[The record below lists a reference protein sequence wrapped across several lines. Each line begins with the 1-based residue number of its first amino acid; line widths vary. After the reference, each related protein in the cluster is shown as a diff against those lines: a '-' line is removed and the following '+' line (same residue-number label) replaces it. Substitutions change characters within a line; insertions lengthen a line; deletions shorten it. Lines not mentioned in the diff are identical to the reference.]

1 MKRYLLNLLFFLCLS
16 SGVFS
21 QSFTSDSLRNLLV
34 GVPQDTQRVNLLNRL
49 VLELSYGEKHEALER
64 VEEAIALSEE
74 LGYDEGR
81 NKAYQL
87 LGTIY
92 LDKGDLDSAEIFFHL
107 AREYYENEEVKDEL
121 AQVYRRLGQVQTER
135 NSYNLAEK
143 YYSQEMRL
151 AREIGDQRLLG
162 NAYNDWATLKI
173 SRGWHSRERD
183 SDMSDQYFQEA
194 IPYIYK
200 AIDAFRSDK
209 YERGVALAYANL
221 AILQDELNEPDA
233 AINSM
238 KEAMDY
244 FQSHNYKIY
253 LSGAYHLLNKV
264 MQKKG
269 AYDSAELYLRK
280 SLDLAEELESKIDMR
295 NAYAAMSGLF
305 EVQGDFEKALMYLK
319 LRQNLDEQILAE
331 DKQANIEE
339 LEIQY
344 LSKKQQHDLELQ
356 AIKTGQQEWIITL
369 GSVLVLILLMLMLNF
384 WRMNITEKRLN
395 VELAT
400 KSDQLKQSH
409 DLIAR
414 QYAQITE
421 SYNEQKNL
429 MDVVAHDLRA
439 PLNNLKALVGLIKS
453 SGEMNEEQIL
463 FYQKAIQVIEGGD
476 SLINDMVSL
485 SRFESGSRISLEQI
499 HLNSLIAELLE
510 IHTSYAEGKGIS
522 FEMKASQDFIYL
534 ETDLIHLTRIMD
546 NLISNAV
553 KFSPHGTKVKVVLTE
568 NQEAGEVLISV
579 VDEGPGM
586 SKEDIANA
594 FKRFKKLS
602 ARPTA
607 GENSTGLGLSIVK
620 TLADKIGAKISIESV
635 QGFGAAFHIEF
646 KVEESAAEENKA

>member
-1 MKRYLLNLLFFLCLS
+1 MKRCVLNLLFLLCLS

-21 QSFTSDSLRNLLV
+21 QSYRSDSLRNLLV
-34 GVPQDTQRVNLLNRL
+34 EARQDTQRVNLLNQL
-49 VLELSYGEKHEALER
+49 VYELSYGEKHEALER

-74 LGYDEGR
+74 LGYEKGR
-81 NKAYQL
+81 FAAYQL

-92 LDKGDLDSAEIFFHL
+92 LDKGDLDSAEIFLHK
-107 AREYYENEEVKDEL
+107 AREYYEVSDNKADL
-121 AQVYRRLGQVQTER
+121 AKVYRKLGQIQTER
-135 NSYNLAEK
+135 KSYKLAEE

-151 AREIGDQRLLG
+151 ASDIGDQRLLG
-162 NAYNDWATLKI
+162 NVYNDWATLMI
-173 SRGWHSRERD
+173 SKAWNAQNMD
-183 SDMSDQYFQEA
+183 SDMSNQYFQEA
-194 IPYIYK
+194 VSYIYQ
-200 AIDAFRSDK
+200 AIDAFRSDGYAK
-209 YERGVALAYANL
+209 GVALAYANL
-221 AILQDELNEPDA
+221 AILQDELNQPDA

-238 KEAMDY
+238 KEAME
-244 FQSHNYKIY
+244 FFESHNYKIY
-253 LSGAYHLLNKV
+253 LVGAYHVLNKV
-264 MQKKG
+264 MQKQG
-269 AYDSAELYLRK
+269 EYDSAMVYLQK
-280 SLDLAEELESKIDMR
+280 SLKLSEELESKIDMR
-295 NAYAAMSGLF
+295 NAVSALSELF
-305 EVQGDFEKALMYLK
+305 EVQGDYEKALIYLK
-319 LRQNLDEQILAE
+319 MKQQLDEQILAD
-331 DKQANIEE
+331 DKQAKIEE
-339 LEIQY
+339 LEIKY
-344 LSKKQQHDLELQ
+344 LSKKQQHDLEVQ
-356 AIKTGQQEWIITL
+356 SIKTGQQEWIITL

-395 VELAT
+395 VELAS
-400 KSDQLKQSH
+400 KSDQLKQSN

-439 PLNNLKALVGLIKS
+439 PLNNLKALIGLIKT
-453 SGEMNEEQIL
+453 SGDMNDEQVL
-463 FYQKAIQVIEGGD
+463 FYQKAVMVIDGGD
-476 SLINDMVSL
+476 SLISDMVNL
-485 SRFESGSRISLEQI
+485 SRFESGMHINPESI

-522 FEMKASQDFIYL
+522 FEMQASNDFIHL
-534 ETDLIHLTRIMD
+534 ETDLVHLSRIMD

-553 KFSPHGTKVKVVLTE
+553 KFSPKGTKVKVILTE
-568 NQEAGEVLISV
+568 IEGHGEVLISV

-635 QGFGAAFHIEF
+635 QGFGAAFHLTLKKTPKE
-646 KVEESAAEENKA
+646 KLEESV